1 MTLTIGERH
10 KCEFLA
16 SGAVRE
22 VVVAVQLE
30 TGNNLVVGPG
40 QGDGII
46 GGFRNILLKI
56 LRQRRRSLRLGY
68 RVGNNRERLIAAAVV
83 VAENTPVHAVAVR
96 FGFNRHVL

>member
-30 TGNNLVVGPG
+30 TGNDLVVRPR

-46 GGFRNILLKI
+46 GGFRNILLK
-56 LRQRRRSLRLGY
+56 SSGSGDGACGS
-68 RVGNNRERLIAAAVV
+68 VTA
-83 VAENTPVHAVAVR
+83 
-96 FGFNRHVL
+96 